1 MRTMLYPLTVP
12 LGDARGLDAALGV
25 SSSLQAHLSVLLP
38 EPPLTDLPVHAHH
51 GATAAFAAFLKMLR
65 EDAEDREKE
74 AREMFRNAATSHN
87 VLTSSRPTETG
98 ATAELIVQQGAEDVL
113 IRRFAAINDLVF
125 FFRSSGD
132 AGEPLPATGLL
143 KCTLEDAGR
152 PVLIVTDGLPE
163 SFARVVA
170 IAWNG
175 SAEGARAVTAAMP
188 FLARA
193 ERVVIL
199 TVATPK
205 IRSEESARL
214 RGYLRRH
221 GIRAQPHSG
230 ELEGSA
236 GEALLDVAHREGA
249 GLIVTG
255 CYTRSRMRQV
265 LFGGVTHHLL
275 ENCRVP
281 MLMAH

>member
-1 MRTMLYPLTVP
+1 MRTILYPMTVP
-12 LGDARGLDAALGV
+12 LTDDWALDAALSV
-25 SSSLQAHLSVLLP
+25 SSSFGAHLSVLLP
-38 EPPLTDLPVHAHH
+38 EPPLTDLPTHAHY
-51 GATAAFAAFLKMLR
+51 GVTAAFAAFLKMLS
-65 EDAEDREKE
+65 ENAEEREKA
-74 AREMFRNAATSHN
+74 AREMFREATKSHD
-87 VLTSSRPTETG
+87 VLVSSRPMETG
-98 ATAELIVQQGAEDVL
+98 ATAELIVQPGTEDVL
-113 IRRFAAINDLVF
+113 IRRFAAISDLIF
-125 FFRSSGD
+125 FPRSSGD
-132 AGEPLPATGLL
+132 AGEPLPATDLL

-152 PVLIVTDGLPE
+152 PLLIVTDGLPE
-163 SFARVVA
+163 SFGNVVA

-175 SAEGARAVTAAMP
+175 SVEGARAVTGALP
-188 FLARA
+188 FLVRA

-199 TVATPK
+199 TVAIPK
-205 IRSEESARL
+205 TRSEESARL

-221 GIRAQPHSG
+221 GIRAEPHGG

-236 GEALLDVAHREGA
+236 GKALLDAANRDGA
-249 GLIVTG
+249 DLIVTG